1 MKYIKFLL
9 VGVIFGITLAKAEI
23 ISWFRIYEMFQFDAF
38 HMYGVLGSAVTLGA
52 LFVQWMKRSQAK
64 TIYGETIQIQDK
76 KFSITR
82 YLVGGTFFGLGWAMV
97 GACPGPMFILLGYG
111 YWTILVVIVGA
122 LLGTFVYGILRP
134 KLPH

>member
-38 HMYGVLGSAVTLGA
+38 HMYGVIGSAVILGA

-111 YWTILVVIVGA
+111 YWAILVVIAGA
-122 LLGTFVYGILRP
+122 LIGTLVYGVLRP